1 MAAGQLELNMKRWAY
16 LQVVLC
22 VAACALMAACASLPG
37 RDPPVVS
44 VAGIEP
50 LQGQGLELRMML
62 KLRVQ
67 NPNDAPI
74 DYDGVAVQLDV
85 QGRHF
90 ASGVSDQSGNVPR
103 YGESVISVPLTI
115 PAFQIARQIIGMSTS
130 TATGKFRYEM
140 KGKLHAPNFGSTRF
154 SSQGELELPQGV
166 YGASSNN
173 Q

>member
-1 MAAGQLELNMKRWAY
+1 MKRRRY
-16 LQVVLC
+16 LQGVLWI
-22 VAACALMAACASLPG
+22 AACVLMAACASLPG

-50 LQGQGLELRMML
+50 LQGQGLELRLML

-74 DYDGVAVQLDV
+74 DYDGIAVQLDV

-115 PAFQIARQIIGMSTS
+115 PAFVWP
-130 TATGKFRYEM
+130 AT
-140 KGKLHAPNFGSTRF
+140 
-154 SSQGELELPQGV
+154 
-166 YGASSNN
+166 
-173 Q
+173 

>member
-1 MAAGQLELNMKRWAY
+1 MAAGQAEMLMKRRRY
-16 LQVVLC
+16 LQGVLWI
-22 VAACALMAACASLPG
+22 AACVLMAACASLPG

-50 LQGQGLELRMML
+50 LQGQGLELRLML

-74 DYDGVAVQLDV
+74 DYDGIAVQLDV

-115 PAFQIARQIIGMSTS
+115 PAFQIARQIIGMSKN
-130 TATGKFRYEM
+130 TAAGK
-140 KGKLHAPNFGSTRF
+140 
-154 SSQGELELPQGV
+154 
-166 YGASSNN
+166 
-173 Q
+173 